1 MRGWNLAG
9 ISYYIYS
16 AQGLINRT
24 MVMNDPTLLL
34 QNDHLP
40 LIDFLEDKPIWR
52 LRLIARG
59 KIIFNLNQ
67 SYLSGIDTVAFIN
80 DIRYGLCN

>member
-1 MRGWNLAG
+1 MTVTSHDRKVGSGMRGWNLAC

-34 QNDHLP
+34 QSDHLP
-40 LIDFLEDKPIWR
+40 LIDFLEDKPIRR
-52 LRLIARG
+52 LR
-59 KIIFNLNQ
+59 
-67 SYLSGIDTVAFIN
+67 V
-80 DIRYGLCN
+80 